1 MEVNKIRQL
10 QEYQNVWLAIFA
22 TLDALE
28 RGGVRYANE
37 YVVKEIDRIDDEL
50 GPEHSLS
57 ARLMQGLAK
66 KVKDKRNEGEHG

>member
-1 MEVNKIRQL
+1 MDENKIRQL

-22 TLDALE
+22 TLDALK
-28 RGGVRYANE
+28 RGGVGNAMEYAA
-37 YVVKEIDRIDDEL
+37 KEIDRIDDEL

-66 KVKDKRNEGEHG
+66 KVKAKRDEGEHG

>member
-66 KVKDKRNEGEHG
+66 KVIDKRNEGEHG